1 MLLPTLLLAFLLGS
15 ASAQE
20 LGLIHM
26 RLEGM
31 REKCLVED
39 LPANT
44 VCLGTPSHPF
54 CIPHLIAFVVKHTA
68 STWDTVRNEQVS
80 NPNLQLLVTVRDP
93 KGHTVTRQ
101 QSKPDGRVFLTAAT
115 TGEHQI
121 CFQALMNQ
129 FQPNTVIKLPVEVFI
144 GDAGDPHITSPV
156 EAKLNDLSYSISRS
170 NELVADIEREQALHR
185 DREQSFRDR
194 IDSLHSTTVRW
205 PIIQALVLVGTAVW
219 QMDHLKK
226 FFKAKKLV

>member
-1 MLLPTLLLAFLLGS
+1 MKHS
-15 ASAQE
+15 ATS
-20 LGLIHM
+20 
-26 RLEGM
+26 
-31 REKCLVED
+31 
-39 LPANT
+39 
-44 VCLGTPSHPF
+44 
-54 CIPHLIAFVVKHTA
+54 
-68 STWDTVRNEQVS
+68 WDTTRNVEVP

-115 TGEHQI
+115 TGEHLI
-121 CFQALMNQ
+121 CFQALMSQ
-129 FQPNTVIKLPVEVFI
+129 FQPNVVVKLPVEIFI

-156 EAKLNDLSYSISRS
+156 EAKLNDLSYNIGRS

-185 DREQSFRDR
+185 DREVSFRER
-194 IDSLHSTTVRW
+194 TDSLHSTAIRW
-205 PIIQALVLVGTAVW
+205 PIVQAIVLLGTAFW